1 LEDPVT
7 ETHQAAIDTAHNG
20 WGKGGEP
27 PGVCLEH
34 AQPADAARQSAIPKE
49 ARADRRTAEG
59 KPCAQSLCDL
69 QKDGQDNLGNTVK
82 EILWRQ
88 TNYAIY
94 RSDKGVYVHFSDS
107 KEEEK
112 DQRKRF
118 TEICPELCELRY
130 LTAQMKGSNWRP
142 SFFGSRKHTLYD
154 NNMAQALMLMMEGDK
169 DSAKDIAHQTL
180 AMAVRRVTA
189 DNTIRYVR
197 TCLLWAGALIVIGV
211 MAFWAVNH
219 IGHAGATALRP
230 YLVGGMVG
238 AAGAVFSIVTR
249 LEAFE
254 LKPCDES
261 RMNYW
266 MSAVRVLMG
275 CMSAIALLLFADTL
289 LGDMLGK
296 LIGSGKHLTDPIG
309 TDAKDVVLW
318 QAVAMLGFV
327 AGFAER
333 LIPNIVRQTA
343 DKIESAVGTP
353 VQAAR
358 NSPTRVQEKPANRA
372 EEKPA

>member
-1 LEDPVT
+1 
-7 ETHQAAIDTAHNG
+7 
-20 WGKGGEP
+20 
-27 PGVCLEH
+27 
-34 AQPADAARQSAIPKE
+34 
-49 ARADRRTAEG
+49 
-59 KPCAQSLCDL
+59 
-69 QKDGQDNLGNTVK
+69 
-82 EILWRQ
+82 
-88 TNYAIY
+88 
-94 RSDKGVYVHFSDS
+94 
-107 KEEEK
+107 
-112 DQRKRF
+112 
-118 TEICPELCELRY
+118 
-130 LTAQMKGSNWRP
+130 MKGSNWRP

-230 YLVGGMVG
+230 YLVGGMFG

-318 QAVAMLGFV
+318 QAVALLGFV

>member
-1 LEDPVT
+1 MT
-7 ETHQAAIDTAHNG
+7 ETHQAAIDAAHNG
-20 WGKGGEP
+20 SGKGGESA
-27 PGVCLEH
+27 GIYIEH
-34 AQPADAARQSAIPKE
+34 APPADAARQSAIPKE
-49 ARADRRTAEG
+49 ARADGRTAEG
-59 KPCAQSLCDL
+59 KPCARSLRDL
-69 QKDGQDNLGNTVK
+69 KKDGQDNLGNTVR

-88 TNYAIY
+88 KDYAIY
-94 RSDKGVYVHFSDS
+94 CSDKGVYVHFSDC
-107 KEEEK
+107 EQEEK
-112 DQRKRF
+112 EQRKRF
-118 TEICPELCELRY
+118 REICPELCELRY
-130 LTAQMKGSNWRP
+130 MIAQMRGWNWWP
-142 SFFGSRKHTLYD
+142 WFSSRRRHTLYEH
-154 NNMAQALMLMMEGDK
+154 NMAQALMLMMEGDK
-169 DSAKDIAHQTL
+169 DAAQNIAQQTL

-197 TCLLWAGALIVIGV
+197 TCLVWAGISIAMALA
-211 MAFWAVNH
+211 AFWALSR
-219 IGHAGATALRP
+219 IGHPEAIGWRP
-230 YLVGGMVG
+230 YLVGGMFG

-275 CMSAIALLLFADTL
+275 FMSAIALLLFAETL

-296 LIGSGKHLTDPIG
+296 LIGSPGSHIADPIG
-309 TDAKDVVLW
+309 ADAKNVGLW

-343 DKIESAVGTP
+343 GKIESAVGTP

-358 NSPTRVQEKPANRA
+358 NSPNRVGEKPPNPA